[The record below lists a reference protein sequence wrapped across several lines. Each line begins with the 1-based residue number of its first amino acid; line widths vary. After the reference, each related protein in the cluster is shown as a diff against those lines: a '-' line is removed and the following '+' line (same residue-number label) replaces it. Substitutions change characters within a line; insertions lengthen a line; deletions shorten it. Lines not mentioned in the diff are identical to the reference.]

1 MFYKTILT
9 IAYLPFK
16 LLFPFKATGIE
27 NLPEG
32 RVVVAGNHSSNADS
46 VMVLMSMPWDG
57 KTRIIGKKE
66 LFKLKIM
73 NWFLRKMG
81 AFPVDRGEADIDA
94 VKECLS
100 TLKNDGRLLIFP
112 EGTRVKEDA
121 VAAKPPIIMADEPT
135 GNLDSKAGA
144 DIMGKLIKLNDEGAT
159 IILITHDNKL
169 AKVAKRVITIKDAH
183 KIGDEITDEAL
194 RQAAI
199 AEVLKV

>member
-121 VAAKPPIIMADEPT
+121 VAAKTGAVVFAMRTKSPILPVYIT
-135 GNLDSKAGA
+135 K
-144 DIMGKLIKLNDEGAT
+144 GKKLFRRT
-159 IILITHDNKL
+159 
-169 AKVAKRVITIKDAH
+169 KVIFGQPYTVENTRDRELVEKYTTEMMD
-183 KIGDEITDEAL
+183 KIYAL
-194 RQAAI
+194 G
-199 AEVLKV
+199 EK